1 MNVTQSTSAPSSIM
15 IAVPTQDSSNALYIS
30 VSVIGSVMAILAT
43 SSIIVIAVTICLRRR
58 VNRKLTITTTVVPE
72 TVTDNVAYGM
82 NLDVELSDNITYT
95 TATNKARNYE
105 HSLEHTVV
113 PETVT
118 DNVAYGMNLDVELSD
133 NIAYTTATN
142 KARNYEHSYEYIISS
157 GNNDTIIATQNE
169 AYGIITNE
177 AESMNTSS

>member
-1 MNVTQSTSAPSSIM
+1 MIAVPTQSSTIGNVFYTSVSDSATAIDSTSAPSSTM
-15 IAVPTQDSSNALYIS
+15 IAVPTQDSSNSLYIS

-58 VNRKLTITTTVVPE
+58 VNRKLTITT
-72 TVTDNVAYGM
+72 VTDNV
-82 NLDVELSDNITYT
+82 V
-95 TATNKARNYE
+95 
-105 HSLEHTVV
+105 
-113 PETVT
+113 
-118 DNVAYGMNLDVELSD
+118 YGMNLDVELSD

-169 AYGIITNE
+169 AYGIITRVNE
-177 AESMNTSS
+177 H